1 MHQIL
6 FRLCHPDSPRLILR
20 HFSYTEA
27 VRRLLFITLTS
38 TLLVSPMLRAQPQS
52 NDFSVTYE
60 QAILQSL
67 QRHPALAGYEFRL
80 DAANAR
86 VSAAGIGPRPELSLE
101 VEDVAGTGDFSE
113 VESAQT
119 TLGVSWLLQ
128 CEVID
133 RRIDAAI
140 GRASLITTQQQIAT
154 LDVAADT
161 ARYFL
166 QALAQQERLALARQA
181 QIQAQQAL
189 EDINHHVQVG
199 KVPQAEASRARA
211 DLERRKLAAED
222 VEHEY
227 GIAKHQLAAQWGE
240 RAPDFSGLRGSLT
253 VPIPLV
259 DVASLRQQV
268 AANPELAVFL
278 SRERIAEA
286 EIAVAK
292 AEAGIQ
298 WRLNAGIRRLEATDD
313 YSLVAG
319 VAVPIGSRSRNRATV
334 AALMAEQNRY
344 RAERQALE
352 IALETRVYVMAE
364 QMMHSRHVSDAL
376 ARRIIPSLERA
387 LEDTQNAYRQG
398 KYSYYQLATAQQ
410 DLIDARLSYLE
421 SQYTAHLY
429 LIEIEKITGLS
440 LVQLAGYTK

>member
-6 FRLCHPDSPRLILR
+6 FRPLRPRISSANYCR
-20 HFSYTEA
+20 PSRAEA
-27 VRRLLFITLTS
+27 RLYLPFLLLFG
-38 TLLVSPMLRAQPQS
+38 TLLHVQSAWAQGQARPS
-52 NDFSVTYE
+52 FIEYE

-80 DAANAR
+80 EAADAR
-86 VSAAGIGPRPELSLE
+86 VSQARVGPRPELALE
-101 VEDVAGTGDFSE
+101 VEDVAGTGDFNA

-119 TLGVSWLLQ
+119 TLGISWLLQ

-133 RRIDAAI
+133 RRVEAAI
-140 GRASLITTQQQIAT
+140 GEASLIATQQQIAA

-181 QIQAQQAL
+181 EIEAREAL
-189 EDINHHVQVG
+189 DDIRRQVRAG
-199 KVPQAEASRARA
+199 KVHQAEASRARA

-227 GIAKHQLAAQWGE
+227 GIAEHQLAAQWGE
-240 RAPDFSGLRGSLT
+240 RTPTFDGLQGSL
-253 VPIPLV
+253 VAPIPTV
-259 DVASLRQQV
+259 DIAALRLQV
-268 AANPELAVFL
+268 SNNPELAVFL
-278 SRERIAEA
+278 DRERIAAA

-298 WRLNAGIRRLEATDD
+298 WQFNAGIRRLEATDD

-319 VAVPIGSRSRNRATV
+319 VAVPLGSRNRNRASV

-344 RAERQALE
+344 RVERQALE

-364 QMMHSRHVSDAL
+364 QMMHSRHVSNAL
-376 ARRIIPSLERA
+376 ANRIIPSLEQA
-387 LEDTQNAYRQG
+387 LADTRNAYHQG
-398 KYSYYQLATAQQ
+398 KYSYYELATAQQ
-410 DLIDARLSYLE
+410 DLIDARLSFLE

-429 LIEIEKITGLS
+429 LIEIEKLTGLS
-440 LVQLAGYTK
+440 LAQLAGSPK